1 MAVPDGVVR
10 FPHAASPRA
19 RLAAVDVER
28 GLVGAAV
35 TLRTRLVLVLEHLD
49 TCNIQSVNINISAAN
64 RLIGDVVQS
73 RRRPLLGP
81 SPG

>member
-1 MAVPDGVVR
+1 MLDVVAVPDGVVR

-49 TCNIQSVNINISAAN
+49 TCNIQSVNININISGGNIAITG
-64 RLIGDVVQS
+64 RVRS
-73 RRRPLLGP
+73 
-81 SPG
+81 

>member
-1 MAVPDGVVR
+1 MLDVAAVPDGVVR
-10 FPHAASPRA
+10 FPHAAAPRA

-49 TCNIQSVNINISAAN
+49 TCNNVPSISISQEAISQLLAA
-64 RLIGDVVQS
+64 
-73 RRRPLLGP
+73 
-81 SPG
+81 

>member
-1 MAVPDGVVR
+1 MLDVVAVPDGVVR

-28 GLVGAAV
+28 GLVGAAM

-49 TCNIQSVNINISAAN
+49 TCNI
-64 RLIGDVVQS
+64 
-73 RRRPLLGP
+73 
-81 SPG
+81 

>member
-49 TCNIQSVNINISAAN
+49 TCNIQSVNININIS
-64 RLIGDVVQS
+64 GVVLEKVS
-73 RRRPLLGP
+73 SEG
-81 SPG
+81 S

>member
-1 MAVPDGVVR
+1 MLDVVAVPDGVVR

-49 TCNIQSVNINISAAN
+49 TCNNVPSISISISQEAISQLLAA
-64 RLIGDVVQS
+64 
-73 RRRPLLGP
+73 
-81 SPG
+81 

>member
-49 TCNIQSVNINISAAN
+49 TCNIQRVNINININISGGNIAITG
-64 RLIGDVVQS
+64 RVRS
-73 RRRPLLGP
+73 
-81 SPG
+81 